1 MPEILALLLMIA
13 ALAFLRRFLRDEKP
27 APPEAPAATP
37 KTAAPLPK
45 PVPLPKKKTKKQRKA
60 EKQAAPKLAVNANAA
75 APSPPAVIA
84 KVPPPPPVVIAKAPP
99 TAKIAKAPPPLAPPP
114 APKAPPPPAKAKPV
128 AAKKS
133 KPKEAKAPSDP
144 SLIKGTCIEVV
155 DGDTL
160 IYRDDHRRIRKLRLK
175 GIDSPEYR
183 PLQDHGAEAKMAL
196 AGKVDGRRIEVRVLE
211 LDMHG
216 RELGIVFHLGRNV
229 NEELVAEGHAWNFA
243 YRSDPLHPRLDSL
256 ERQAKLGRKGLWQG
270 QRPIHP
276 KDFRAR
282 NRF

>member
-13 ALAFLRRFLRDEKP
+13 ALAFLWRFLRDDKP
-27 APPEAPAATP
+27 VPPSPP
-37 KTAAPLPK
+37 APLPQAVLPMVK
-45 PVPLPKKKTKKQRKA
+45 AAPLPKKKTKKQRQA
-60 EKQAAPKLAVNANAA
+60 EKQAAPKLAVSAKIAVP
-75 APSPPAVIA
+75 APL
-84 KVPPPPPVVIAKAPP
+84 AKAPAP
-99 TAKIAKAPPPLAPPP
+99 VAVSAKAPVLAPVAKAP
-114 APKAPPPPAKAKPV
+114 APVAVVAKVAPKTPPPPPAKAKPRV
-128 AAKKS
+128 AQKS
-133 KPKEAKAPSDP
+133 KPKVVKTPSDP

-160 IYRDDHRRIRKLRLK
+160 IYRDDHRRVRKLRLK

-211 LDMHG
+211 IDMHG
-216 RELGIVFHLGRNV
+216 RDLGTVFFLGRNI

-256 ERQAKLGRKGLWQG
+256 ERQAKTGRKGLWLG
-270 QRPIHP
+270 QRPMHP
-276 KDFRAR
+276 KEFRAR

>member
-13 ALAFLRRFLRDEKP
+13 ALAFLWRFLRDEKP

-37 KTAAPLPK
+37 KTAATLPK
-45 PVPLPKKKTKKQRKA
+45 PASLPKKKTKKQRKA
-60 EKQAAPKLAVNANAA
+60 EKPAAPKLAVNAKAA
-75 APSPPAVIA
+75 VPAPP
-84 KVPPPPPVVIAKAPP
+84 AKAPP
-99 TAKIAKAPPPLAPPP
+99 PAVFVKAPPIAAVAKAPPPLPPPP
-114 APKAPPPPAKAKPV
+114 APKALPPPAKAKPV
-128 AAKKS
+128 VAKKT
-133 KPKEAKAPSDP
+133 KPKETKAPSDP

-160 IYRDDHRRIRKLRLK
+160 IYRDDHRRVRKLRLK

-216 RELGIVFHLGRNV
+216 RELGIVFHLGRNI

-282 NRF
+282 NRY

>member
-13 ALAFLRRFLRDEKP
+13 ALAFLWRFLRDEKP

-60 EKQAAPKLAVNANAA
+60 EKQAAPTLAVSAK
-75 APSPPAVIA
+75 APAPAPAPPAVIA
-84 KVPPPPPVVIAKAPP
+84 KAPP
-99 TAKIAKAPPPLAPPP
+99 LAEVAKAPPPLPPPP

-133 KPKEAKAPSDP
+133 KPKEVKAPSDP

-160 IYRDDHRRIRKLRLK
+160 IYRDDHRRVRKLRLK

-243 YRSDPLHPRLDSL
+243 YRSDPLHPHLDSL

-282 NRF
+282 NRY